1 MTYTSQMFMLSISSQ
16 LGGGMDGECD
26 DDSEMAQ
33 TLFEIDYETFI
44 DDEDVVD
51 EFLLFKTTLQCKP

>member
-1 MTYTSQMFMLSISSQ
+1 
-16 LGGGMDGECD
+16 MDGDSD
-26 DDSEMAQ
+26 DDSEIAQ

-51 EFLLFKTTLQCKP
+51 EFLLFKTTLHCM